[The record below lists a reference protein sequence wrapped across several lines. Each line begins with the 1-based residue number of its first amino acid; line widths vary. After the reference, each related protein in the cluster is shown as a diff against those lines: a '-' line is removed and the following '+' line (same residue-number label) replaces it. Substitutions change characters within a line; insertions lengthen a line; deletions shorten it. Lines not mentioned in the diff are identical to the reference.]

1 MKDYFDYKEKI
12 CVVTGAA
19 SGMGKATSQML
30 IELGAVVYA
39 IDYSKAELPGVEKFI
54 RCDLAQ
60 KIEIDRAFEELPQR
74 IDCFFG
80 EAGISGQHHDYNTV
94 VIVNFIANKYII
106 EEYLS
111 KRMKENGAIAFVSSL
126 AAVWWENHVNETQP
140 FIETATWEAAVQ
152 AVEALNMNDQPG
164 TEAYFLSKRLVNHLV
179 CATVPAFAK
188 KNIRVNCIMPGAT
201 KTGLTQ
207 DFADMMGGEEN
218 LVTGFANRP
227 AIAEEM
233 AAPIVFLNSS
243 MASYINGICMVID
256 AGESSTQMINK
267 ELRAYDFD
275 LFTKK

>member
-1 MKDYFDYKEKI
+1 
-12 CVVTGAA
+12 
-19 SGMGKATSQML
+19 
-30 IELGAVVYA
+30 
-39 IDYSKAELPGVEKFI
+39 
-54 RCDLAQ
+54 
-60 KIEIDRAFEELPQR
+60 
-74 IDCFFG
+74 
-80 EAGISGQHHDYNTV
+80 
-94 VIVNFIANKYII
+94 
-106 EEYLS
+106 
-111 KRMKENGAIAFVSSL
+111 
-126 AAVWWENHVNETQP
+126 
-140 FIETATWEAAVQ
+140 
-152 AVEALNMNDQPG
+152 
-164 TEAYFLSKRLVNHLV
+164 
-179 CATVPAFAK
+179 
-188 KNIRVNCIMPGAT
+188 MPGAA